1 MSILNHKK
9 LKIATR
15 KVSENPSLAR
25 QMSSPVKFT
34 ADMKENFSLFSRK
47 IDVMRDTSELSGP
60 DMSARQKELEN
71 LDARFV
77 REKRVT

>member
-1 MSILNHKK
+1 
-9 LKIATR
+9 
-15 KVSENPSLAR
+15 
-25 QMSSPVKFT
+25 MSSPVKFT
-34 ADMKENFSLFSRK
+34 ADMEENFSLFSRK

-77 REKRVT
+77 RDKRVT

>member
-1 MSILNHKK
+1 
-9 LKIATR
+9 
-15 KVSENPSLAR
+15 
-25 QMSSPVKFT
+25 MSSPVKFT
-34 ADMKENFSLFSRK
+34 ADIKENFSLFSRK

-60 DMSARQKELEN
+60 DVSARQNELEN